1 MIVMNFIKLGNNMEL
16 IIAILILLLALTFIW
31 NVFSKNND
39 NKATSCFCVIM
50 VSIIFTGVLI
60 DYNSKD
66 NPTALDVYQGKTTL
80 EITYRDSISVDSV
93 VVFKDEFKK

>member
-1 MIVMNFIKLGNNMEL
+1 MEL

-31 NVFSKNND
+31 NVFSENPD
-39 NKATSCFCVIM
+39 NKSCSCFCVI
-50 VSIIFTGVLI
+50 IISVLLTEVII
-60 DYNSKD
+60 DYNFKD

-80 EITYRDSISVDSV
+80 EITYRDSISVDTI